1 MLILLDK
8 GVYGSPDH
16 LEDTFYVTQLRLKKG
31 IISLSSAFYLYGLS
45 DRLPDKIELTFPR
58 GYKNSNLKK
67 QVTAHQQIPSL
78 YKLGINKVKTPR
90 GNQVNVYSLDRT
102 MAEILRPQNQV
113 DPEIINK
120 ALKLYLKGPKK
131 NIAKLMYFAKIFK
144 TTKKV
149 KNYVEVLL

>member
-1 MLILLDK
+1 M
-8 GVYGSPDH
+8 
-16 LEDTFYVTQLRLKKG
+16 
-31 IISLSSAFYLYGLS
+31 
-45 DRLPDKIELTFPR
+45 
-58 GYKNSNLKK
+58 
-67 QVTAHQQIPSL
+67 

-120 ALKLYLKGPKK
+120 AFKLYLKGPKK